1 MAGTLMSPLL
11 PTIEG
16 LRKEEEDRGK
26 KNMKWNKKYQYP
38 ATTRKLVDSLRHY
51 EVGSWTL
58 PSVTT
63 VLGQTKDQQSLRD
76 WRARI
81 GDLEADRIV
90 NTASKR
96 GTAMHTY
103 LEKYLDN
110 TGYKDMTELGQ
121 IAEKMAQEV
130 IRQGLRMQLQE
141 IWGSEVTL
149 YYPGL
154 YAGSTDVVGVYNDE
168 PSIIDFKQSNKPKQE
183 AWIGDYYMQIAAYAM
198 AHDYI
203 HGTAITQ
210 GVILMCTP
218 ELKFQKFVINGS
230 RLRQEKHNFLRRL
243 NEYYEL
249 KHDEKEKA
257 NIDTKE
263 LEKAFNHD

>member
-1 MAGTLMSPLL
+1 
-11 PTIEG
+11 
-16 LRKEEEDRGK
+16 
-26 KNMKWNKKYQYP
+26 MKWNKKYQYP
-38 ATTRKLVDSLRHY
+38 STTRKVIDSLRHY
-51 EVGSWTL
+51 EIDSWTL

-63 VLGQTKDQQSLRD
+63 VLGQTKDQQSLKD

-81 GDLEADRIV
+81 GDLEADKIV
-90 NTASKR
+90 NTAAKR

-103 LEKYLDN
+103 LEKYLAN

-130 IRQGLRMQLQE
+130 IRHGLRMQLQE

-154 YAGSTDVVGVYNDE
+154 YAGPTDVVGVYNNE

-203 HGTAITQ
+203 HHTAITQ
-210 GVILMCTP
+210 GVILICTP
-218 ELKFQKFVINGS
+218 DLKFQKFVINGS

-249 KHDEKEKA
+249 RQNEKEKA

-263 LEKAFNHD
+263 LEKAFNKELHD